1 MWTLLT
7 ILNLNSNK
15 LLMSDQTFREM
26 FKPKNYEQKFD
37 PKLLLDLCRK

>member
-1 MWTLLT
+1 
-7 ILNLNSNK
+7 
-15 LLMSDQTFREM
+15 MSDQTFREM